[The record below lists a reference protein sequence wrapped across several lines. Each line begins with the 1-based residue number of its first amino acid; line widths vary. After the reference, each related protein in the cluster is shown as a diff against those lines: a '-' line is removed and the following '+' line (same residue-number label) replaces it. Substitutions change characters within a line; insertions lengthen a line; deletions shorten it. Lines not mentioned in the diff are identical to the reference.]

1 MHPTKNV
8 RRDTMDGVQPHQ
20 RNDLQFR
27 TGTETIRFVTFFRRR
42 FYWLLK
48 NAAQARAVSNQPSE
62 WLKPVSGPVVA
73 LRPEGVGDLVFEAE
87 PDGDARTIDRG
98 FPTMTVTATPSDADF
113 RTIFNKLNDF
123 NAPVVGH
130 AQFVLLAVLL
140 HDEAGEVIGGLWGWT
155 VYSWLIINMLFVPEA
170 SRHRGIGTALIAAAE
185 TEARARGCAGM
196 QVDTFG
202 FQAQPFYERLGF
214 TVFGVQ
220 PNFPPGQRCIFLR
233 KQFDDA

>member
-1 MHPTKNV
+1 MRIAAH
-8 RRDTMDGVQPHQ
+8 QPHV
-20 RNDLQFR
+20 RQFR
-27 TGTETIRFVTFFRRR
+27 SETETIRVVKFFRRQ
-42 FYWLLK
+42 FYGLLK
-48 NAAQARAVSNQPSE
+48 NAAQAAAVSNQPSE
-62 WLKPVSGPVVA
+62 WLKPISGPVVA
-73 LRPEGVGDLVFEAE
+73 FRPERAGDLVIEAE
-87 PDGDARTIDRG
+87 PDGDGRTIARD
-98 FPTMTVTATPSDADF
+98 FPAMTVTANPSDADF
-113 RTIFNKLNDF
+113 RAIFNKLNEF
-123 NAPVVGH
+123 NAPVVGP

-170 SRHRGIGTALIAAAE
+170 ARHLGIGTALIAAAE